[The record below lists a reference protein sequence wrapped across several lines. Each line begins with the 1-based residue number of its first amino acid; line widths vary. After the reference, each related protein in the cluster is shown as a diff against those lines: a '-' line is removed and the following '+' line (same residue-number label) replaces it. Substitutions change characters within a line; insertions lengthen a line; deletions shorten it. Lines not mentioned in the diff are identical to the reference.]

1 MAMRGIDYAFS
12 PHPTIALITGNGYG
26 FVGRYLSPDP
36 ANDQNGKN
44 LLAGEL
50 QLLLAAG
57 LSVIVVEESLA
68 QRILG
73 GHDAGVADAQHG
85 DAVVKALGMAGLPVY
100 FACDFDASPQQQ
112 EAIND
117 YLRGAASVIGVRR
130 VGLYSGF
137 WPITRA
143 FNAGLITYGWQAYA
157 WSAVTA
163 GVPDPPQSTQV
174 SVDGRE
180 FWFDVRAQ
188 VRQAAGVTIGDASC
202 DINEAMSADFGQW
215 PRPATVPAPAP
226 QFPVPASLAVAECP
240 AVSVS
245 WASSNSPH
253 WRVQVA
259 ADAGG
264 QPGAVID
271 GGQVVVTAPRA
282 VVPLPGSGRY
292 WVRVQAAGD
301 SPFTGWHSV
310 TA

>member
-1 MAMRGIDYAFS
+1 MALRGIDYAFS
-12 PHPTIALITGNGYG
+12 PHPATALITGNGNK
-26 FVGRYLSPDP
+26 FVGRYMSPDA
-36 ANDQNGKN
+36 ANDHNGKN

-50 QLLLAAG
+50 QLLLGAG
-57 LSVIVVEESLA
+57 LSVIVVEESTA

-85 DAVVKALGMAGLPVY
+85 DAVVKALGMAGMPVY
-100 FACDFDASPQQQ
+100 FGCDFDAAPQQQ
-112 EAIND
+112 DSIND

-137 WPITRA
+137 WPMTRA

-163 GVPDPPQSTQV
+163 GMQDPPQSTQV

-188 VRQAAGVTIGDASC
+188 VRQVGGVTIGDASC
-202 DINEAMSADFGQW
+202 DIDEAVSADFGQW
-215 PRPATVPAPAP
+215 PRPATAPTP
-226 QFPVPASLAVAECP
+226 TSQFPVPASLSAAVHPAVA
-240 AVSVS
+240 VS
-245 WASSNSPH
+245 WASSNSPR

-259 ADAGG
+259 ADDGG
-264 QPGAVID
+264 NPGAVID
-271 GGQVVVTAPRA
+271 GGQVVVTAPQA

-301 SPFTGWHSV
+301 SPFTDWHSV